1 MRNETFSAV
10 PLGQSFVLGHGFS
23 HADQL
28 VERAALA
35 AADFVLLRPR
45 DFNSWTCSGAKAQSL
60 RNAFG
65 MSEGMP

>member
-45 DFNSWTCSGAKAQSL
+45 DLIHGPVQGLK
-60 RNAFG
+60 
-65 MSEGMP
+65 PKV